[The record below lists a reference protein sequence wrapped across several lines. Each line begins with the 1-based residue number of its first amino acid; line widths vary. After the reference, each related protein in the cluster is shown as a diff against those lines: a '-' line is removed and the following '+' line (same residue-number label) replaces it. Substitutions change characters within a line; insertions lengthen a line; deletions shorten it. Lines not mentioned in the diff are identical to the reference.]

1 MYNDPSIPE
10 FINIDKIIASKNPVL
25 LKWMPRFILN
35 YIKRI
40 IHQNEVNYV
49 LHTYGQ
55 GRAGLDFVNAIIEQH
70 WEARYTTYGLDD
82 IPADGRYIFA
92 SNHPLGA
99 FDGLILMS
107 AIGRRFKD
115 IKFIVNDLL
124 MHLKPLAPLF
134 VPVNK
139 HGRQSAEYAARI
151 DATYAARDTQ
161 VLYFPAG
168 LCARRINGEITDLPW
183 KRNFVQKAIR
193 YRRDIVPV
201 YFNGRNS
208 DFFYRV
214 GSLRKRLGIKAN
226 IEMFYLPHEFFKQK
240 KANYDVYFGKP
251 IPYQTFDE
259 HRTLDQWT
267 QVIRDRVYAMAPSR
281 LIL

>member
-1 MYNDPSIPE
+1 MYNDPSIPK
-10 FINIDKIIASKNPVL
+10 FISIDKLIATKNPAL

-40 IHQNEVNYV
+40 IHQDEVNYV
-49 LHTYGQ
+49 IHTYGQ
-55 GRAGLDFVNAIIEQH
+55 DNVGLDFVNAIIERH
-70 WEARYTTYGLDD
+70 WGAHYTTHGLDD

-99 FDGLILMS
+99 FDGLVLMS
-107 AIGRRFKD
+107 AIGKRFKH

-151 DATYAARDTQ
+151 DATYAAHDTQ

-168 LCARRINGEITDLPW
+168 LCSRRINGEITDLPW
-183 KRNFVQKAIR
+183 KRNFVQKAVR

-201 YFNGRNS
+201 YFHGRNS

-214 GSLRKRLGIKAN
+214 GSFRKRLGIKAN
-226 IEMFYLPHEFFKQK
+226 VEMFYLPHEFFKQK
-240 KANYDVYFGKP
+240 KANYDVYFGEP
-251 IPYQTFDE
+251 VPYQTFDASK
-259 HRTLDQWT
+259 TSDQWT
-267 QVIRDRVYAMAPSR
+267 QMIRSRVYAMSP
-281 LIL
+281 LI

>member
-1 MYNDPSIPE
+1 MYNDLSIPE
-10 FINIDKIIASKNPVL
+10 FINIDKLIASKNPML
-25 LKWMPRFILN
+25 LKWTPRFILN
-35 YIKRI
+35 CIKRI

-49 LHTYGQ
+49 IHTYGKDN
-55 GRAGLDFVNAIIEQH
+55 AGLDFVNAIIERH
-70 WEARYTTYGLDD
+70 WEAHYTPYGLDD

-107 AIGRRFKD
+107 AIGKRFKD

-139 HGRQSAEYAARI
+139 HGRQSVEYAARI
-151 DATYAARDTQ
+151 DATYAARETQ

-168 LCARRINGEITDLPW
+168 LCSRRIKGKITDLPW
-183 KRNFVQKAIR
+183 KRNFVQKAIQ
-193 YRRDIVPV
+193 YQRDVVPV
-201 YFNGRNS
+201 YFQGCNS
-208 DFFYRV
+208 NFFYRV
-214 GSLRKRLGIKAN
+214 GNVRKRLGIKAN

-240 KANYDVYFGKP
+240 KANYNVYFGKP
-251 IPYQTFDE
+251 IPYQTFGKHKRLDE
-259 HRTLDQWT
+259 WT
-267 QVIRDRVYAMAPSR
+267 QIVRENVYAMAPLS
-281 LIL
+281 